1 MFVDA
6 YFQVATHLF
15 EHYELQSPLHLFLK
29 EYFKNNKKYGSRDRK
44 FIAELLYG
52 IYRLGK
58 QNEHIPVKDRMIYG
72 AFLSNKLPLIFFDK
86 TNVSL
91 AKIYQDNFNSKVN
104 FLKENFQI
112 DFSIPFTLSEQITE
126 EEYLSYLFQPSKVF
140 IRVRKNHQ
148 EVKDELKKTTTP
160 FTEINE
166 NCWSFEANIKL
177 DEIIEDKSQYVIQD
191 YASQQTGEFFK
202 PQKNE
207 AWWDCCA
214 ASGGKSI
221 LLLDKCKNIDL
232 TVSDIRDSII
242 KNLHQRFALYGYASK
257 YVSYTADA
265 SDEELK
271 MNKKFDGII
280 CDAPC
285 SGSGTWNSSPEQFY
299 FFTEQKLQTF
309 HKKQTAILKNVLRFA
324 KQNAKIYFITCS
336 VFNEENQA
344 VLNEVLQQDSIQ
356 LLNQQLIKGGQVG
369 ADHLFIAEL
378 LKR

>member
-72 AFLSNKLPLIFFDK
+72 AFLSNKLPLIFFEK
-86 TNVSL
+86 TNASL

-148 EVKDELKKTTTP
+148 ELKDELKK
-160 FTEINE
+160 
-166 NCWSFEANIKL
+166 
-177 DEIIEDKSQYVIQD
+177 Q
-191 YASQQTGEFFK
+191 
-202 PQKNE
+202 
-207 AWWDCCA
+207 
-214 ASGGKSI
+214 
-221 LLLDKCKNIDL
+221 LLLL
-232 TVSDIRDSII
+232 
-242 KNLHQRFALYGYASK
+242 
-257 YVSYTADA
+257 
-265 SDEELK
+265 
-271 MNKKFDGII
+271 
-280 CDAPC
+280 
-285 SGSGTWNSSPEQFY
+285 
-299 FFTEQKLQTF
+299 QKST
-309 HKKQTAILKNVLRFA
+309 
-324 KQNAKIYFITCS
+324 KI
-336 VFNEENQA
+336 
-344 VLNEVLQQDSIQ
+344 
-356 LLNQQLIKGGQVG
+356 VG
-369 ADHLFIAEL
+369 L
-378 LKR
+378 LKPI

>member
-15 EHYELQSPLHLFLK
+15 EHYELQLPLHLFLK

-58 QNEHIPVKDRMIYG
+58 QNDHLSVKDRMLCG
-72 AFLSNKLPLIFFDK
+72 AFLSNKLPLIFFEK
-86 TNVSL
+86 TNSFL
-91 AKIYQDNFNSKVN
+91 AKNYTGNFSSKVD
-104 FLKENFQI
+104 FLKETFQI
-112 DFSIPFTLSEQITE
+112 DFSIPFTLSKQITAE
-126 EEYLSYLFQPSKVF
+126 DYLIYLFQPSKVF
-140 IRVRKNHQ
+140 IRVRKNHHTVREQ
-148 EVKDELKKTTTP
+148 LKQSAIS

-166 NCWSFEANIKL
+166 HCWSFESNVKL
-177 DEIIEDKSQYVIQD
+177 DEIILDKSDYVIQD

-207 AWWDCCA
+207 FWWDCCA

-232 TVSDIRDSII
+232 TVSDIRESII

-257 YVSYTADA
+257 YVSLVADD
-265 SDEELK
+265 SKEDLK

-285 SGSGTWNSSPEQFY
+285 SGAGTWNSSPEQFY
-299 FFTEQKLQTF
+299 FFTEQKLQAF
-309 HKKQTAILKNVLRFA
+309 HNKQTAILKNAVRYA
-324 KQNAKIYFITCS
+324 KQNAKVYFITCS
-336 VFNEENQA
+336 VFNDENQA
-344 VLNEVLQQDSIQ
+344 VLNEVLQDESIQ
-356 LLNQQLIKGGQVG
+356 LLNQQLIKGGHVG
-369 ADHLFIAEL
+369 GDYLFVAEL
-378 LKR
+378 LKQ